1 MQPFSYFMEMDFSVF
16 PSGWNEFIGCET
28 SLPYFQGLVS
38 TLIDS
43 YRNEEVTP
51 KKEDIYRALS
61 FVTPNQVKVVIL
73 GQDPYPTKGVANGLA
88 FSVSENTRLPQSLK
102 NIYKELFFEYGYPIP
117 ERNGDLS
124 SWAKQGVLL
133 LNTSLTT
140 LVGKPNGMKKIGWTV
155 FTDHLLEKLSNSK
168 DHKRVY
174 LLLGNE
180 AMKKESLLNKENSLI
195 IKAVHPS
202 PLSASRGFFHCGC
215 FKEVNR
221 LLTEN
226 GLTPINWQIEDPQ
239 ISLF

>member
-1 MQPFSYFMEMDFSVF
+1 METEFSNFPDGWNDFLKEEKSLSYFNS
-16 PSGWNEFIGCET
+16 
-28 SLPYFQGLVS
+28 LVS
-38 TLIDS
+38 HLAES
-43 YRNEEVTP
+43 YQNEDVTP

-61 FVTPNQVKVVIL
+61 FVNPSQVKVVIL

-88 FSVSENTRLPQSLK
+88 FSVSENTKLPQSLK

-124 SWAKQGVLL
+124 CWAKQGVLL

-140 LVGKPNGMKKIGWTV
+140 LVGKPNGMKKIGWTI
-155 FTDHLLEKLSNSK
+155 FTDHLLEKLSDSN
-168 DHKRVY
+168 DHKRIY

-215 FKEVNR
+215 FKEVNH
-221 LLTEN
+221 LLKEN
-226 GLTPINWQIEDPQ
+226 GLTPINWEIEDSR

>member
-1 MQPFSYFMEMDFSVF
+1 METEFSNFPDGWNDFLKEEKSLSYFNS
-16 PSGWNEFIGCET
+16 
-28 SLPYFQGLVS
+28 LVS
-38 TLIDS
+38 HLAES
-43 YRNEEVTP
+43 YQNEDVTP

-61 FVTPNQVKVVIL
+61 FVNPSQVKVVIL

-88 FSVSENTRLPQSLK
+88 FSVSENTKLPQSLK

-124 SWAKQGVLL
+124 CWAKQGVLL

-140 LVGKPNGMKKIGWTV
+140 LVGKPNGMKKIGWTI
-155 FTDHLLEKLSNSK
+155 FTDHLLEKLSDSN
-168 DHKRVY
+168 DHKRIY

-226 GLTPINWQIEDPQ
+226 GLTPINWKIEDSR